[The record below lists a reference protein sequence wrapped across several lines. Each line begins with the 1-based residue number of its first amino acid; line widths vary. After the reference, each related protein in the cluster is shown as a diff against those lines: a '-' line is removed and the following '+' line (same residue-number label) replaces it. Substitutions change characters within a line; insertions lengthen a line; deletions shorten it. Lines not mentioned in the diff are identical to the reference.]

1 MIEHQSERY
10 CNITI
15 FCRLRTRN
23 NINCSTRPE
32 QQFMLQNFRKLVSI
46 TSNSI
51 NSLYL
56 GKQQMTLNFNGTVSH
71 MQNDKIGTAAI
82 H

>member
-1 MIEHQSERY
+1 
-10 CNITI
+10 
-15 FCRLRTRN
+15 
-23 NINCSTRPE
+23 
-32 QQFMLQNFRKLVSI
+32 MLQNFRKLVSI